1 MPPWKKVKLGDA
13 CLKIGSGA
21 TPRGGESSYISNGI
35 SLVRSQN
42 VIDYAFSMRGLAHI
56 TENQSNELA
65 NVELKQNDILVNIT
79 GDSVARVCQIPDSI
93 LPARV
98 NQHVAI
104 LRANQTILNSAYL
117 KYYLLQPISKQNLL
131 TLASS
136 GATRN
141 ALTKWMLEDFE
152 IQISDLPTQTH
163 IASILSAFD
172 DKIELN
178 RQMNNTLEQMAQA
191 LYKKYFITGIDPN
204 NLPDGWKWG
213 KVRDIFN
220 ISIGRT
226 PPRNQHEWF
235 TTDPHDIKWISIKD
249 MGNIG
254 PFIIQS
260 SEFLTE
266 SAVNKFN
273 IPVIPIDTI
282 ILSFKLTMGRVS
294 ITTENMLSN
303 EAIAH
308 FIPKSDTFLPKE
320 FTYLYLKNFDYNSLG
335 NTSSIA
341 TAVNSQTIK
350 EMDFL
355 IPNKKVVVSFNSS
368 ISKLFSKIL
377 QNTLEIRILEQTR
390 NILLPKL
397 MSGEISTDP
406 LPLIESRETIIA

>member
-1 MPPWKKVKLGDA
+1 MPPWKKVKLGDV

-21 TPRGGESSYISNGI
+21 TPRGGESSYISHGI

-42 VIDYAFSMRGLAHI
+42 VLDYAFSMRGLAYI
-56 TENQSNELA
+56 TEKQANELS
-65 NVELKQNDILVNIT
+65 NVELKEDDVLVNIT
-79 GDSVARVCQIPDSI
+79 GDSVARICQIPNFI

-104 LRANQTILNSAYL
+104 LRANQNTLHPVYL
-117 KYYLLQPISKQNLL
+117 KYYLLHPISKQNLL

-141 ALTKWMLEDFE
+141 ALTKGMLEGFE
-152 IQISDLPTQTH
+152 IQIPDLLTQSR

-178 RQMNNTLEQMAQA
+178 RQMNNTLEQIAQA
-191 LYKKYFITGIDPN
+191 LYKKYFVAGIDPD
-204 NLPDGWKWG
+204 NLPEGWRWG

-235 TTDPHDIKWISIKD
+235 TSDSQDIKWISIKD
-249 MGNIG
+249 MGNIS
-254 PFIIQS
+254 PFIIES
-260 SEFLTE
+260 SEYLTE
-266 SAVNKFN
+266 GAVSKFN
-273 IPVIPIDTI
+273 IPVIPIDTVV
-282 ILSFKLTMGRVS
+282 LSFKLTMGRVS

-308 FIPKSDTFLPKE
+308 FISKHDSYLSKE
-320 FTYLYLKNFDYNSLG
+320 FTFLYLKNFDYNSLG

-355 IPNKKVVVSFNSS
+355 IPDKISIGSFNNSVTL
-368 ISKLFSKIL
+368 IFSKIL
-377 QNTLEIRILEQTR
+377 QSTFEIKLLEQTR

-397 MSGEISTDP
+397 MNGEIPVDS
-406 LPLIESRETIIA
+406 LSLIETQKTIVA